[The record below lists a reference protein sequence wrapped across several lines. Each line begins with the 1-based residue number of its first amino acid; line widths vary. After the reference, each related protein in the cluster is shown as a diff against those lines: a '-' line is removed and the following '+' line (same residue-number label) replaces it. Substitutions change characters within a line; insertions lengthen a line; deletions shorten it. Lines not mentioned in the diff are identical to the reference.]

1 MTHQNH
7 KELVAT
13 ARIAGIWYLVLALT
27 GMFGFLYFHPQI
39 FISNNPQSTLSNLIN
54 HKSTAVVR
62 LILEMALVV
71 SQALAALYF
80 YKLFKD
86 IKSWAAWGLG
96 IWGTV
101 NSIAIM
107 ISAIAMATAIEIS
120 ASSISPENEKIMMIQ
135 LLSGLISHAWGMG
148 NLFFGLWLIPMGYI
162 VVSTKRMPI
171 WLGRIL
177 IIGGVGYILSAFLKY
192 VGIDATIADSLA
204 IPATIGE
211 FWMIGYLL
219 SYGIRAEKASD

>member
-39 FISNNPQSTLSNLIN
+39 FVSNNPSSTLSNLIN

-120 ASSISPENEKIMMIQ
+120 ASSISPENEKIVMIQ
-135 LLSGLISHAWGMG
+135 LLSGLISHA
-148 NLFFGLWLIPMGYI
+148 
-162 VVSTKRMPI
+162 
-171 WLGRIL
+171 
-177 IIGGVGYILSAFLKY
+177 
-192 VGIDATIADSLA
+192 
-204 IPATIGE
+204 
-211 FWMIGYLL
+211 
-219 SYGIRAEKASD
+219 